1 MKNNSVLVYG
11 SVAYDSIETPF
22 DKAEYILGGSASYAA
37 LAASFFAPANILG
50 CVGSDFKEDDIRR
63 LSARGVGLEGLEI
76 KDGKQ
81 TFFWRGKY
89 HYNFNKRDT
98 LEVRLDIMEN
108 YEPKIPQA
116 LRESP
121 YVLLAN
127 LGPESQSKVLDA
139 MQNPKFVVL
148 DTMNLW
154 IETALK
160 ELKDL
165 LKRVD
170 LLILNDSE
178 AQELAGENNTVV
190 CGDILREMGAKSV
203 IIKKGEHGAMLFHE
217 GGFFTIASYPVR
229 KLIDPTGAGDS
240 FAGALIGYIAKEDK
254 TDFETLKR
262 AMLAATATASITVES
277 FSCHKLEEEGVEEI
291 KKRENFIREISK
303 I

>member
-37 LAASFFAPANILG
+37 LAVSFFAPANILG

-63 LSARGVGLEGLEI
+63 LSSRGIGLEGLEI
-76 KDGKQ
+76 IDNKP

-89 HYNFNKRDT
+89 YHNFNKRDT
-98 LEVRLDIMEN
+98 LEVRLDITEN
-108 YEPKIPQA
+108 YEPKIPTS
-116 LRESP
+116 LRDSA

-127 LGPESQSKVLDA
+127 TSPETQAKVLDA
-139 MQNPKFVVL
+139 ISNPKFVVL

-154 IETALK
+154 IEIASKELK
-160 ELKDL
+160 ELI
-165 LKRVD
+165 KRVD

-178 AQELAGENNTVV
+178 AQELTGENNVII
-190 CGDILREMGAKSV
+190 CGDIIREMGVKTV
-203 IIKKGEHGAMLFHE
+203 IIKKGEHGAMLFHKD
-217 GGFFTIASYPVR
+217 GFFTIPAYPVR
-229 KLIDPTGAGDS
+229 KLLDPTGAGDS

-254 TDFETLKR
+254 YDFETLKQ
-262 AMLAATATASITVES
+262 AMLVATSTASMTVES
-277 FSCHKLEEEGVEEI
+277 FSSYKLEEAGVEEI
-291 KKRENFIREISK
+291 KRRKNYIKEITK

>member
-11 SVAYDSIETPF
+11 SGAYDSIETPF

-37 LAASFFAPANILG
+37 LAVSFFAPANIVAI
-50 CVGSDFKEDDIRR
+50 VGSDFKEDDIRR

-89 HYNFNKRDT
+89 HHNFNKRDT
-98 LEVRLDIMEN
+98 LETRLGIMEN
-108 YEPKIPQA
+108 YEPKIPQS
-116 LRESP
+116 LCNSP

-127 LGPESQSKVLDA
+127 SGPESQSKVLDA
-139 MQNPKFVVL
+139 IKNPKFVVL

-154 IETALK
+154 IEIAQK

-165 LKRVD
+165 IKRVD

-178 AQELAGENNTVV
+178 AQELAGENNTIV

-217 GGFFTIASYPVR
+217 SGFFTIASYPVR
-229 KLIDPTGAGDS
+229 KLVDPTGAGDS
-240 FAGALIGYIAKEDK
+240 FAGALIGHIAKEDK
-254 TDFETLKR
+254 TDFETIKC

-277 FSCHKLEEEGVEEI
+277 FSCLKLEEEGIEEI
-291 KKRENFIREISK
+291 KKRENFIREISR